1 MPVTFYPSSKE
12 LTPHATV
19 QSSTASTLLNMHFNA
34 SGSQKLSEEVLQSS
48 LDHAMSNGVVIH
60 QTNGLVHTLL
70 KAYSAHHA
78 VSIRPDDVWIA
89 ILTQFSFFVNA
100 NAEELRDKFV
110 AHKGRKH
117 LEVYAVGTRYT
128 VDFGSMA
135 QQMTG
140 LIRQN
145 VKDPAICDW
154 IRPNFT
160 TTTDNDITVS
170 SVVMMAPM
178 KKYFTYGFTLICGI
192 PQVTIEG
199 TDEDWKLILARIEEL
214 KHYGPRTTAWF
225 NLLRPVI
232 SRFVSAFEAPDHPDN
247 VAFWGRVASE
257 DHEGSGMDYLG
268 GWVNAFCVFDV
279 DGKWLGREPGH
290 ELKNLAP
297 DPIYEYHHSD
307 QGYVQKQVGDRNLV
321 LDGVS
326 YHRVGLRNI
335 PISVA
340 EVDVE
345 LDDNGLKFETMMV
358 AGLVG
363 YQVSDIKDV
372 QRALLKPLPGWRM
385 FIKRSEEDLDNE
397 AKSKREKEE
406 KEFEEIMAQLES
418 QRLARSG

>member
-1 MPVTFYPSSKE
+1 
-12 LTPHATV
+12 
-19 QSSTASTLLNMHFNA
+19 MHFSA
-34 SGSQKLSEEVLQSS
+34 SRSQKLSEELLQSS
-48 LDHAMSNGVVIH
+48 LDHALSDGVVVH
-60 QTNGLVHTLL
+60 QNNGLVHTLL

-110 AHKGRKH
+110 AHKGQKH
-117 LEVYAVGTRYT
+117 LVVYAVGNRYT

-140 LIRQN
+140 QIRKN

-170 SVVMMAPM
+170 SVVMMATM
-178 KKYFTYGFTLICGI
+178 KKYFTFGFTHCGI
-192 PQVTIEG
+192 PQVTLEG
-199 TDEDWKLILARIEEL
+199 TSDDWKLILARIEEL
-214 KHYGPRTTAWF
+214 KNYGSQTTAWL

-247 VAFWGRVASE
+247 LAFWSTVASE
-257 DHEGSGMDYLG
+257 DHEGSGKDYLG

-279 DGKWLGREPGH
+279 DGKWLGREPGQ

-297 DPIYEYHHSD
+297 NPIFKVRRTD
-307 QGYVQKQVGDRNLV
+307 QGYVKEQVGDRNLA
-321 LDGVS
+321 LDGLS
-326 YHRVGLRNI
+326 YHRVSLKKI

-345 LDDNGLKFETMMV
+345 LNDNDNKFDTKMV

-363 YQVSDIKDV
+363 YQVGDTQDL
-372 QRALLKPLPGWRM
+372 QGALLKPLPGWWM
-385 FIKRSEEDLDNE
+385 FIKRSQEDLDNE
-397 AKSKREKEE
+397 IKSRREEQQRQRDE
-406 KEFEEIMAQLES
+406 MMT
-418 QRLARSG
+418 RLAQRTAKVD